1 MNMGWSASV
10 LPWLEQN
17 VVYAG
22 LNFSFP
28 YNVAVNSTAAYTVM
42 QVYLCPSEPRKTYW
56 NQSPGP
62 PPTPIPRP
70 TPTTAACTGPAG
82 WCPASRTTRPPGR

>member
-1 MNMGWSASV
+1 MNIGWSASV

-28 YNVAVNSTAAYTVM
+28 YNVAVNSTAAYTVIRSTSA
-42 QVYLCPSEPRKTYW
+42 P
-56 NQSPGP
+56 QSPGKRTGTNRP
-62 PPTPIPRP
+62 ARLRTRILRP
-70 TPTTAACTGPAG
+70 TPTTGACTDPAG
-82 WCPASRTTRPPGR
+82 WCRASRITRRPGR